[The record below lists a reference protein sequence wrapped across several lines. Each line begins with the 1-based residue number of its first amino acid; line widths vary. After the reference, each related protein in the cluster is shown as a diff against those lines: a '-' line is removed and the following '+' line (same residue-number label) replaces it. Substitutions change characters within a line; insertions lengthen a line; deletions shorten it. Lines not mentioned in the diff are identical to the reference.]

1 MPSSAAI
8 PYLFLGLSIFLSRVT
23 SRVWFY
29 FFAFAAV
36 FAWSTGRIGF
46 VPVIAFG
53 TLAGFGELYDRK
65 VFRLGWLW
73 ALCAGLVSGLI
84 FLRLLPGF
92 NNLNIFKGFVGS
104 ETALPYSL
112 WLNFDK
118 PVVGLILA
126 YYFCKRKIVNLKNL
140 SSILLST
147 FKICLLSC
155 LVVYP
160 LAWGLGYVGWE
171 PKIPE
176 ILWWWIP
183 INLLGTCLAEEALF
197 RGLLQDKLLGPILRQ
212 PFSILVAAL
221 AFGASHFAGGWKYV
235 ALASVAG
242 IFYGWAYEKG
252 GKSLDAAVLC
262 HFGLNLGHLL
272 LLTYPSLPL

>member
-1 MPSSAAI
+1 MASTTAI

-23 SRVWFY
+23 SRVWLY
-29 FFAFAAV
+29 FFVVAAV
-36 FAWSTGRIGF
+36 YAWSTGRIGF
-46 VPVIAFG
+46 VPVLAFG
-53 TLAGFGELYDRK
+53 ILAGFGELYLRQM
-65 VFRLGWLW
+65 FGLGWLW
-73 ALCAGLVSGLI
+73 ALGAGLVSGLI

-104 ETALPYSL
+104 EIASPYSL

-118 PVVGLILA
+118 PVVGLILGH
-126 YYFCKRKIVNLKNL
+126 YFCKRKTLNLKSL
-140 SSILLST
+140 SSILLSAS
-147 FKICLLSC
+147 KICLVGC
-155 LVVYP
+155 LVVYS

-176 ILWWWIP
+176 ILWLWIP
-183 INLLGTCLAEEALF
+183 INLLGTCVAEEALF
-197 RGLLQDKLLGPILRQ
+197 RGLLQDKMLGPILRQ
-212 PFSILVAAL
+212 PFSLVFAAL
-221 AFGASHFAGGWKYV
+221 AFGASHFAGGWKYI